1 MENEL
6 RPLDW
11 IGSSRK
17 DLEDPTQS
25 CRGKAHRMAKQ
36 KQETVIERG
45 SGNVFTD
52 LGFDN
57 ADEMLAKAKLVR
69 AIAETMDT
77 IGVTQVELA
86 GMIGIDQSKVSKL
99 LRGIT
104 DGFSSDRLMRI
115 LTRLDRDVEIIIRPK
130 PQEEHRVAHVSVAV
144 MHSM

>member
-1 MENEL
+1 
-6 RPLDW
+6 
-11 IGSSRK
+11 
-17 DLEDPTQS
+17 
-25 CRGKAHRMAKQ
+25 MAKQ

-144 MHSM
+144 IHSM